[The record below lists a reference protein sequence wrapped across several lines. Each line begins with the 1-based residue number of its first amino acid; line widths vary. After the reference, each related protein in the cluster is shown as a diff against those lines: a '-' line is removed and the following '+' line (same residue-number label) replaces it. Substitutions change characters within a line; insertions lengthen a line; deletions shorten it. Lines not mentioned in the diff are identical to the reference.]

1 MDREVRQREHR
12 TVLPDLTTQHSYR
25 FIRVGLVPKLVI
37 SALLVLVL
45 LIFALLAALNST
57 FETDLSAYLKRVE
70 TEQVAP
76 IAQLLGEGYARTG
89 NWSFLFASRETWPQ
103 LVAQVFDKKVPASG
117 QLKDMSLDVIGML
130 PRLSIRDAGGG
141 MVMRTPLPPRMESTA
156 RQVNLPIMANGKQVG
171 TLQMVPTPI
180 PVKGLDHQFRR
191 DQLHA
196 FYLTAIPA
204 LIVVLLIAI
213 PLGYHF
219 VKPVQRLALGI
230 HRLAGGDYGVRL
242 VEGRQDELGN
252 LAGDFNHLANVL
264 QRSEAQRREGMASV
278 SHELRTPIAT
288 MIASVEAMQDG
299 VRPLNAEQ
307 LQRLS
312 GTMEHLNTLVDDLY
326 QLALADVGKLVCQRD
341 QLEWGRVIEESALAM
356 RNKLEGRGLKLE
368 CEIEQGITLTGDAL
382 RLRQVVTNLLENC
395 YRYTGQNGTVWIRLL
410 QNKNNAM
417 MTISDSG
424 PGVSSEYL
432 DSLFVRFSRGDT
444 SRSREHGGAGL
455 GLALVTAI
463 AESHQGS
470 VEAFNSDK
478 GGLGIRV
485 SLPLG

>member
-1 MDREVRQREHR
+1 MERDNRQREHR
-12 TVLPDLTTQHSYR
+12 TVLPDLTTWHSER
-25 FIRVGLVPKLVI
+25 LIRVGLVPKLVI
-37 SALLVLVL
+37 SALLLLVL
-45 LIFALLAALNST
+45 LIFALLAAINST
-57 FETDLSAYLKRVE
+57 FETDLSVYLQRVE

-76 IAQLLGEGYARTG
+76 IAQLLGEEYARTG
-89 NWSFLFASRETWPQ
+89 NWAFLFASRERWPQ
-103 LVAQVFDKKVPASG
+103 LVAQVLDKKVPASG

-130 PRLSIRDAGGG
+130 PRLSIRDAGGM
-141 MVMRTPLPPRMESTA
+141 MVMQRRLPPRPESVAKEVT
-156 RQVNLPIMANGKQVG
+156 LPIMVNGKQVG
-171 TLQMVPTPI
+171 DLLMLPTPI
-180 PVKGLDHQFRR
+180 PVNGLDHQFRH

-196 FYLTAIPA
+196 FYLTALPA

-219 VKPVQRLALGI
+219 VKPVQRLAQGI

-242 VEGRQDELGN
+242 AEERQDELGK

-299 VRPLNAEQ
+299 IRPLNAEQ
-307 LQRLS
+307 LERLS

-326 QLALADVGKLVCQRD
+326 ELALADVGKLVCQRD
-341 QLEWGRVIEESALAM
+341 PLEWGRVIEESVHAM
-356 RNKLEGRGLKLE
+356 RNKLEGKGLKLE
-368 CEIEQGITLTGDAL
+368 CELEQGVTVNGDAQ

-395 YRYTGQNGTVWIRLL
+395 YRYSEQNGTVWIRL
-410 QNKNNAM
+410 QQDKDKAV

-424 PGVSSEYL
+424 PGVGSEYF
-432 DSLFVRFSRGDT
+432 DSLFVRFSRNDA
-444 SRSREHGGAGL
+444 SRSREYGGAGL
-455 GLALVTAI
+455 GLALVKAI
-463 AESHQGS
+463 AEAHQGS
-470 VEAFNSDK
+470 VEAFNSEK
-478 GGLGIRV
+478 GGLGIRI